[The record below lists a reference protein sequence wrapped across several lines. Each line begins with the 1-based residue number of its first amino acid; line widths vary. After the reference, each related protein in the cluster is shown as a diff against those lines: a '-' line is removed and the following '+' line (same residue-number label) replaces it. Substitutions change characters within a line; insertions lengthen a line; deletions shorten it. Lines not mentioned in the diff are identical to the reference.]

1 MSLTY
6 REMPV
11 SFRSIVD
18 GGSDSDIVYYNAS
31 IITTNQRS
39 VGVPETVEIVKF
51 NEARDAPIIKDAS
64 QYEAS
69 IIRFAMNGPNK
80 NLPLFIPIIQLNTVQ
95 YPPFSA
101 QIDPNLTV
109 YYVSIAYQRNWTFTN
124 NSAAAQTKTFT
135 VAPLSTALIYRP
147 ETQNTTIAP
156 VPQAPVTGFDR
167 QNISSR
173 YYWVYTYKHWAD
185 LVNETM
191 LAAMGEVYDV
201 FTAQWNADPDI
212 DLAAS
217 PFPYPTFQSFL
228 NDHDAPFIKYN
239 EESKLFEIYGDTRAF
254 NVSGQLT
261 GVTSPAPVSA
271 QIGVNIPVPPFV
283 APAIPAVPF
292 PAQPAST
299 AYLRLFFNQ
308 NLFNLFS
315 NFNNT
320 FLNAVGGSSIL
331 FPLTGTTPIT
341 IPTPPFAFGLPTDY
355 CNEILFTNQNYT
367 NILNNNPTL
376 QGSQNVPP
384 PAYNPYFLIPTN
396 KQTLYWIAKQ
406 DYNSTNSLWSPCA
419 AIVFTSTLLPVKKE
433 FTGKP
438 VVLGTNNN
446 SGSVG
451 SQSAFEPIISDFV
464 IDQQQEKAE
473 GWRDFTLYEPTAEY
487 KMISL
492 TASHDEIRNIDLQV
506 FWKYRLTG
514 ELIPLTMSNTSDV
527 TIKMMFRKLDYKP

>member
-1 MSLTY
+1 
-6 REMPV
+6 MPV

-18 GGSDSDIVYYNAS
+18 GGADSDIVYYNAS
-31 IITTNQRS
+31 IITTEQRE
-39 VGVPETVEIVKF
+39 VGVQDTAQLVKF
-51 NEARDAPIIKDAS
+51 NEARDAPIIHDAS

-69 IIRFAMNGPNK
+69 IVRFAMNGPNK
-80 NLPLFIPIIQLNTVQ
+80 NLPLFIPVIQLNTPQ
-95 YPPFSA
+95 YAPFAA
-101 QIDPNLTV
+101 QTDPNLTV
-109 YYVSIAYQRNWTFTN
+109 YYISIAYQREWEFTTN
-124 NSAAAQTKTFT
+124 AGVAGSQIFT
-135 VAPLSTALIYRP
+135 VAPLSTPIIYRP
-147 ETQNTTIAP
+147 ETQNTVAAP
-156 VPQAPVTGFDR
+156 VPQAPAGGFTR
-167 QNISSR
+167 QNLSSR

-191 LAAMGEVYDV
+191 LRAMGRVYTN
-201 FTAQWNADPDI
+201 FNAAWNDPVNNI
-212 DLAAS
+212 DLAVS

-239 EESKLFEIYGDTRAF
+239 EETKLFEIYGDTRAF

-261 GVTSPAPVSA
+261 GVPSPAPVSA
-271 QIGVNIPVPPFV
+271 QIGVNTPIPAFTPPAPIVPP
-283 APAIPAVPF
+283 A
-292 PAQPAST
+292 PAQPISP
-299 AYLRLFFNQ
+299 AYLRLFFNS
-308 NLFNLFS
+308 NLFGLFS

-331 FPLTGTTPIT
+331 FPLTATTPIT
-341 IPTPPFAFGLPTDY
+341 IPTGTLVLSLPTDY

-376 QGSQNVPP
+376 QGNTAVPP

-396 KQTLYWIAKQ
+396 KQTLYWISKQ
-406 DYNSTNSLWSPCA
+406 DYNSTNSLWSPVA

-438 VVLGTNNN
+438 VILGSNNV
-446 SGSVG
+446 SGAVG
-451 SQSAFEPIISDFV
+451 TQSAFEPIISDFV
-464 IDQQQEKAE
+464 IDQQYEKAE

-527 TIKMMFRKLDYKP
+527 TIKMMFRKIDYKP